1 MATYS
6 ELNGKVTVLSGAGG
20 NAGFSVIQRLYSQ
33 GVRLALIDRNEAE
46 LRTKLRESK
55 INDSGIL
62 IGAVDLLK
70 KDEIDAFLAKVIAQF
85 GQIDILI
92 NQAGGYRPQP
102 PIHEMDES
110 TWDFL
115 IDLNAKTMFLL
126 SSAVAKQM
134 VAQGKAGSIISIA
147 ARGGLKGDPGNAAYA
162 ASKSAVIRMT
172 ESMAAELVEH
182 GIRVNVVLP
191 STLDTPPNRAAN
203 PDTDYSKWVSPD
215 SLADVLAFLASD
227 SARDISGASIPL
239 YGRA

>member
-1 MATYS
+1 MGTYS
-6 ELNGKVTVLSGAGG
+6 ELNGKIAVMSGAGG

-33 GVRLALIDRNEAE
+33 GVRLALIDRNEAA
-46 LRTKLRESK
+46 LRERLRENN
-55 INDSGIL
+55 IDDSDIL
-62 IGAVDLLK
+62 VGAVDLLK
-70 KDEIDAFLAKVIAQF
+70 KAEIDAFVASVVEHF
-85 GQIDILI
+85 GHINILL

-110 TWDFL
+110 TWDSL

-134 VAQGKAGSIISIA
+134 VTKGTHGSIVSVA

-172 ESMAAELVEH
+172 ESMAAELIEH

-203 PDTDYSKWVSPD
+203 PNGDYSKWVSPD
-215 SLADVLAFLASD
+215 SLADVLAFLISD
-227 SARDISGASIPL
+227 SARDITGASIPV

>member
-6 ELNGKVTVLSGAGG
+6 ELNGKVAIMSGAGG
-20 NAGFSVIQRLYSQ
+20 NAGLSVIQRLYSQ
-33 GVRLALIDRNEAE
+33 GVRLALIDRNEAG
-46 LRTKLRESK
+46 LRARLRENN
-55 INDSGIL
+55 IDDSGIL
-62 IGAVDLLK
+62 VGAVDLLK
-70 KDEIDAFLAKVIAQF
+70 KDEIEAFVGNVIAQF

-102 PIHEMDES
+102 PIHEMDEA

-115 IDLNAKTMFLL
+115 VDLNAKTMFLL
-126 SSAVAKQM
+126 SSTVAKQM
-134 VAQGKAGSIISIA
+134 VAKGTAGRIVSVA

-162 ASKSAVIRMT
+162 VSKSAVIRMT
-172 ESMAAELVEH
+172 ESMAAELMDH

-203 PDTDYSKWVSPD
+203 PDGDYAKWVSPE
-215 SLADVLAFLASD
+215 SLADVLTFLLSD
-227 SARDISGASIPL
+227 SARDISGAAIPV